1 MQASDAANIL
11 VVQVTPAKSDRLP
24 KTQRE
29 IVKRL
34 DQISFNSTLNAEIE
48 ALKVGMSVGA
58 TPKLDRI
65 SAQDEF
71 EGLADENAANLGWS
85 FLESLRESGRNAA
98 AAWIAQR
105 AA

>member
-1 MQASDAANIL
+1 M
-11 VVQVTPAKSDRLP
+11 TPAKSDRLP

-34 DQISFNSTLNAEIE
+34 DQINFNSTLNAEIE

-58 TPKLDRI
+58 TPKLRRLHIDRI

-98 AAWIAQR
+98 EAWIAQR